1 MRAQVN
7 CYSFASAGGPPPPN
21 MDQPLPPM
29 HPGNLPNGMGG
40 GPGGPPSGGAPGAPG
55 DPFPPPPPTSSGG
68 DFPPLGDLPPP
79 TSQPSAQ
86 PPSAS
91 PDFQSNS
98 GKTEI
103 KKNFYRFIHQKM
115 IQQQLFIQTSFNKED
130 FQSSMLSYCS
140 ILQHSIIFFKI
151 LQDYESFPKIYPERF
166 GKVQGT
172 E

>member
-1 MRAQVN
+1 MADEREVQVN

-29 HPGNLPNGMGG
+29 LGNLPNGMGG
-40 GPGGPPSGGAPGAPG
+40 GPGGPPPGGAGPAG
-55 DPFPPPPPTSSGG
+55 DQFPPPPPTSNGG

-98 GKTEI
+98 GKT
-103 KKNFYRFIHQKM
+103 KKKCLLLY
-115 IQQQLFIQTSFNKED
+115 S
-130 FQSSMLSYCS
+130 
-140 ILQHSIIFFKI
+140 
-151 LQDYESFPKIYPERF
+151 
-166 GKVQGT
+166 
-172 E
+172 

>member
-98 GKTEI
+98 GKT
-103 KKNFYRFIHQKM
+103 KKKKIFIA
-115 IQQQLFIQTSFNKED
+115 LFIINDSAATVHSK
-130 FQSSMLSYCS
+130 QS
-140 ILQHSIIFFKI
+140 Q
-151 LQDYESFPKIYPERF
+151 
-166 GKVQGT
+166 
-172 E
+172 